1 MLRGDARDA
10 RDGRRGLTCLHVN
23 RRDGDQST
31 SILCGSHA
39 GIMTVQ
45 YEPMRSSLSY
55 TGHDLSLQAVRSHN
69 PYGLC
74 EAVRSHN
81 PLRLFQA

>member
-1 MLRGDARDA
+1 MLRGHARDA

-31 SILCGSHA
+31 RIPCGSHA

-45 YEPMRSSLSY
+45 YEPMHSSLSY
-55 TGHDLSLQAVRSHN
+55 TGHDLSLQAVRSHDVAAF
-69 PYGLC
+69 PGMTWVKL
-74 EAVRSHN
+74 ASAMRD
-81 PLRLFQA
+81 

>member
-55 TGHDLSLQAVRSHN
+55 TGHDLSLQAVRSRDVAAF
-69 PYGLC
+69 PGMTWVKL
-74 EAVRSHN
+74 ASAMRG
-81 PLRLFQA
+81 